1 MHNNIK
7 MLQDWK
13 PYNESIIWELADY
26 YFQNKG
32 TAVFSKKVGNAIPH
46 NINTNYPNALSIA
59 KLVKAAIDQYPNL
72 SSFMVLETGAGSGY
86 FSMHFLHALK
96 DLGLQGK
103 VKLII
108 SDYSK
113 LMIQEIKASKIV
125 EDFIEGKDYELVV
138 LDVLKPEEAK
148 YLNGENFK
156 FNNLL
161 ASIMNYVFDTLP
173 VTILK
178 KKANAEF
185 EELYLRINQ
194 ASEGKYEPLENSQLL
209 TNLVKDLKFHDYK
222 ASSQS
227 EIEKKYYEDF
237 KEFYQDANTARFIPF
252 TYSVLE
258 AATKL
263 LALTLEKGFLFSADI
278 PPLANSFCQ
287 IVGNAV
293 AHEIDNEFIAYYFSK
308 TGNFSVIQTDSI
320 LSRIVL
326 TNNLDT
332 AHLLNKSF
340 EENFVIYNSVK
351 RYRDLQEVLVR
362 FEFKESMDCMKYIL
376 QEFER
381 LAGPNSLYTWLY
393 WATYHLILDEDE
405 KAIAAYKK
413 ARKLDYLDSYSL
425 DTVIARIESLKT

>member
-1 MHNNIK
+1 MSNLK
-7 MLQDWK
+7 LVQDWK

-32 TAVFSKKVGNAIPH
+32 TAAFSKKVGNAIPH

-59 KLVKAAIDQYPNL
+59 KLVETAIDQYPELNN
-72 SSFMVLETGAGSGY
+72 FMVLETGAGSGY

-113 LMIQEIKASKIV
+113 LMIQEIKASNIL
-125 EDFIEGKDYELVV
+125 EDFTETKDYELVV
-138 LDVLKPEEAK
+138 LDVLKPDEAK
-148 YLNGENFK
+148 YLDAKSFK
-156 FNNLL
+156 FNNLV

-178 KKANAEF
+178 RKADTRF
-185 EELYLRINQ
+185 EELHLRINQ

-222 ASSQS
+222 PSSQPDL
-227 EIEKKYYEDF
+227 EKKYYEDF
-237 KEFYQDANTARFIPF
+237 SEFYQDADTARFIPF
-252 TYSVLE
+252 PYSVLE
-258 AATKL
+258 AANKL
-263 LALTLEKGFLFSADI
+263 LALTLEKGFLFSGDI

-287 IVGNAV
+287 VVGNAV

-308 TGNFSVIQTDSI
+308 AGKFSVIQTDSI

-340 EENFVIYNSVK
+340 EENFVIYNLVK
-351 RYRDLQEVLVR
+351 RYRDLQDVLVH
-362 FEFKESMDCMKYIL
+362 FQFKESMDCMKYIL
-376 QEFER
+376 KQFEK
-381 LAGPNSLYTWLY
+381 LAGPNSLYVWLY

-425 DTVIARIESLKT
+425 DNVIARIESLKA